1 MFKNTTDQI
10 IYLES
15 GTCKPGNSCQV
26 TEKEIKFLIRQR
38 LMAPHKSRP
47 FEPPPERENLS
58 NTFDGES
65 DVHFAGSDISLK
77 EPKPR
82 PWDINKPVPIDSL
95 PIDTPLAPGL
105 DEFGP
110 LKGTKEWDLLGPNV
124 RQGITRKRNHKYGP
138 P

>member
-1 MFKNTTDQI
+1 MDGKMFKNTTDHT

-15 GTCKPGNSCQV
+15 GTCRPGNSCQA

-38 LMAPHKSRP
+38 LMAPNKSRP
-47 FEPPPERENLS
+47 FAPPPERENLS

-65 DVHFAGSDISLK
+65 DVNFAGSDISLK
-77 EPKPR
+77 EPEPQE
-82 PWDINKPVPIDSL
+82 L
-95 PIDTPLAPGL
+95 PLAGA

-110 LKGTKEWDLLGPNV
+110 LKETKEWSLLGPNV